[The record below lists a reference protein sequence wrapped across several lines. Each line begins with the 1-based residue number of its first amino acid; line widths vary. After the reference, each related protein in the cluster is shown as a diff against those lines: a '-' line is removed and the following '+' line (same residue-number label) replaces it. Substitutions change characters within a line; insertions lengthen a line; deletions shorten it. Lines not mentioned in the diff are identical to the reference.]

1 MIGQLV
7 GTIAYR
13 AERHIILE
21 VGGVGYKVFVSS
33 ETQLALGAIT
43 PEPVRL
49 WTYLAVREGALDLY
63 GFLEKSELDFFEL
76 LLSVSGIGPKSAL
89 AILSLAPPAT
99 LEKAIVAGDS
109 SYLTKVSGIGRKSA
123 EKIIVEL
130 RDKIGSLAST
140 ESSEALQ
147 GESET
152 IEALVALGYNLRD
165 AREALHQI
173 DDKLTDTGDK
183 VKAALK
189 ILGQRS

>member
-130 RDKIGSLAST
+130 RERLVHWRAPRVPRPSRANRKRSRPWWPWA
-140 ESSEALQ
+140 
-147 GESET
+147 T
-152 IEALVALGYNLRD
+152 ICATPER
-165 AREALHQI
+165 HCI
-173 DDKLTDTGDK
+173 KLTTSSP
-183 VKAALK
+183 
-189 ILGQRS
+189 ILVTK